1 MNRLQHTAR
10 IAVLAVAP
18 VAALAGWLWLQPSY
32 SAAVLGAPAAGGIP
46 QLCIENPSHPSCAGT
61 QGATD
66 EGSAADENHEIP
78 FAPAAAYPALAALGF
93 GCAHLIRRRTK

>member
-10 IAVLAVAP
+10 ISVLAVAP

-46 QLCIENPSHPSCAGT
+46 QPCIENPNHPSCAGAR
-61 QGATD
+61 GVTD
-66 EGSAADENHEIP
+66 EATTEDENHEIP
-78 FAPAAAYPALAALGF
+78 FAPAAAYPALAVLGF
-93 GCAHLIRRRTK
+93 GYAQLLRRRAK